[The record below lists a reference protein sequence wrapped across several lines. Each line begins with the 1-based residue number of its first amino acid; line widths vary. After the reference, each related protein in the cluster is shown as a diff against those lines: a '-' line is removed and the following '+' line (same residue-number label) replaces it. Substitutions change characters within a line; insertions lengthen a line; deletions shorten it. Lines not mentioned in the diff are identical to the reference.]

1 MVIHFGY
8 TLCKMWTIKATI
20 MNAKLLWGTKMK
32 TTDQGVTAPLIP
44 LVGDAQTM
52 TSSEFPTFWGTNMEY
67 IWGES
72 PPPPIPR

>member
-1 MVIHFGY
+1 
-8 TLCKMWTIKATI
+8 
-20 MNAKLLWGTKMK
+20 MK

-67 IWGES
+67 I
-72 PPPPIPR
+72 

>member
-1 MVIHFGY
+1 
-8 TLCKMWTIKATI
+8 
-20 MNAKLLWGTKMK
+20 MK

-44 LVGDAQTM
+44 LVGDAKTM

-72 PPPPIPR
+72 PPPPSPAKARIGGGGGLWGFQMTGA